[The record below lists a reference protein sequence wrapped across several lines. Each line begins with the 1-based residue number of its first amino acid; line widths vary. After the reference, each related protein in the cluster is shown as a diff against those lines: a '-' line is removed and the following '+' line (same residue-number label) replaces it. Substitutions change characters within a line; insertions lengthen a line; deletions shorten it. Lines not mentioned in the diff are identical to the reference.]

1 MKRDCDIWITVDDHR
16 RLMAHLYPGDDDEH
30 GAILHAG
37 VLKTPGG
44 IRLIVH
50 SVNLATAGTG
60 YVPGE
65 HGYRALTPTFI
76 HSNIIACRNEKLAY
90 IAVHNHASDRSV
102 AFSHIDMQSH
112 ERGYPAL
119 RDIGKG
125 VPVGALVY
133 GRRSVEADIWT
144 PDGERHALRE
154 YRVIGP
160 EIERLY
166 ASPRSIAGADAAL
179 DRQVR
184 MFGAL
189 GQAMLSEAKVAIV
202 GLGGVG
208 SLIAEY
214 LARLGVG
221 HLVLIDP
228 DTIEDTNLARV
239 VGATADDVAAK
250 RLKTAI
256 AARVARTARPRIR
269 ISELTGDVV
278 ECSIAVELKSC
289 DFIFLAADSMRARL
303 LANAIAHQFF
313 VPVVQV
319 GAKVRSAKDGSLAD
333 AMAAVRQIRPG
344 HGCLWCNGFIDAGQL
359 AIESKTDEERK
370 AQAYGTDEPNPSV
383 ITLNAVAAGVAA
395 NDFLF
400 DFLGLRP
407 GDDVPAYR
415 HEHFLRRKLDL
426 VIPRRD
432 ESCRECVR
440 RFGRGDSIELPCIP
454 DRTRTTSSAIK
465 AGAFGWTRN
474 KLAWLIGRVK

>member
-1 MKRDCDIWITVDDHR
+1 MKRGCDVWITADDHR
-16 RLMAHLYPGDDDEH
+16 RLIAHLYPGDRDEH
-30 GAILHAG
+30 GAVLHAG
-37 VLKTPGG
+37 VVETKQGL
-44 IRLIVH
+44 RLIVRT
-50 SVNLATAGTG
+50 VNLATEGTG
-60 YVPGE
+60 YVPGQ

-76 HSNIIACRNEKLAY
+76 HSNIVACRNERLAY
-90 IAVHNHASDRSV
+90 LAVHNHDSDRSV
-102 AFSHIDMQSH
+102 AFSHIDMESH

-125 VPVGALVY
+125 IPVGALVY

-144 PDGERHALRE
+144 PDGERLTLRE
-154 YRVIGP
+154 YRIIGP

-166 ASPRSIAGADAAL
+166 PSPRSIAGTDAAL

-189 GQAMLSEAKVAIV
+189 GQAMLAEATVAIV

-228 DTIEDTNLARV
+228 DEIEDTNLARV
-239 VGATADDVAAK
+239 VGASQDDVAAK

-256 AARVARTARPRIR
+256 AARVARIASPNIR
-269 ISELTGDVV
+269 ITELSSDVV
-278 ECSIAVELKSC
+278 ECSIAAELKGC

-303 LANAIAHQFF
+303 LTNAVAHQFF

-319 GAKVRSAKDGSLAD
+319 GAKVRSSKDGELAD
-333 AMAAVRQIRPG
+333 AMAAVRHIRPG
-344 HGCLWCNGFIDAGQL
+344 YGCLWCNGFIDAGLL

-370 AQAYGTDEPNPSV
+370 AQAYGTEEPNPSV
-383 ITLNAVAAGVAA
+383 ITLNAVAAGTAA

-400 DFLGLRP
+400 DFLGLRRS
-407 GDDVPAYR
+407 DDDPAYR

-432 ESCRECVR
+432 ENCRECVR
-440 RFGRGDSIELPCIP
+440 RFGRGDAVELPCVP
-454 DRTRTTSSAIK
+454 DNVRAIETPPS
-465 AGAFGWTRN
+465 FGDALIEWIRN
-474 KLAWLIGRVK
+474 KLSRRGG

>member
-1 MKRDCDIWITVDDHR
+1 MKRSCDIWITAEDHR
-16 RLMAHLYPGDDDEH
+16 RLIAHLYPGDGDEH
-30 GAILHAG
+30 GAVLHAG
-37 VLKTPGG
+37 VLHTRRGL
-44 IRLIVH
+44 RLIVR
-50 SVNLATAGTG
+50 SINLATEGTG
-60 YVPGE
+60 YVPGQ

-76 HSNIIACRNEKLAY
+76 HANIVACRDEKLAY
-90 IAVHNHASDRSV
+90 LAVHNHASDRSV
-102 AFSHIDMQSH
+102 AFSSIDLESH

-133 GRRSVEADIWT
+133 GHRSVEADIWT
-144 PDGERHALRE
+144 ADGKRLALRE
-154 YRVIGP
+154 YRIIGP
-160 EIERLY
+160 EIDRLY
-166 ASPRSIAGADAAL
+166 ASPRSVIGADAAL

-189 GQAMLSEAKVAIV
+189 GQALLAEAKVAIV
-202 GLGGVG
+202 GLGGIG

-239 VGATADDVAAK
+239 VGATQDDVTAK

-256 AARVARTARPRIR
+256 SERVVRSARPDIR
-269 ISELTGDVV
+269 ITELPRDVV
-278 ECSIAVELKSC
+278 ECSVAAELKDC

-319 GAKVRSAKDGSLAD
+319 GAKVRSSKDGGLAD
-333 AMAAVRQIRPG
+333 AMAAVRHITPG
-344 HGCLWCNGFIDAGQL
+344 QGCLWCNGFIDTGLL
-359 AIESKTDEERK
+359 ALESKTDEERK

-383 ITLNAVAAGVAA
+383 ITLNAVAAGTAA

-400 DFLGLRP
+400 DFLGLRHC
-407 GDDVPAYR
+407 DDIPAYR

-426 VIPRRD
+426 VIPRQD
-432 ESCRECVR
+432 ENCRECQR

-454 DRTRTTSSAIK
+454 DAPRAS
-465 AGAFGWTRN
+465 GGLLGWIRR
-474 KLAWLIGRVK
+474 KLAFS